1 MDSYD
6 FATVSGPYVGI
17 AITDPSELEF
27 LTSRIKESF
36 PGMRVSQDY
45 VRKLPTGE
53 VYSTRIDKLSNRD
66 YDVLWWVIK
75 ELCHRGWEPL
85 GAASLVYSEGSKT
98 ELVYQFGRRVPA
110 GEVKES
116 ARK

>member
-66 YDVLWWVIK
+66 YNVLWWVIK

-85 GAASLVYSEGSKT
+85 GAASLVVFRGFKNRARISVWT
-98 ELVYQFGRRVPA
+98 ESPSG
-110 GEVKES
+110 
-116 ARK
+116 

>member
-36 PGMRVSQDY
+36 PGMRVYQDY

-53 VYSTRIDKLSNRD
+53 VYSTQIQNLSNRD
-66 YDVLWWVIK
+66 YDVLWWVIQ

-85 GAASLVYSEGSKT
+85 GVAPLVSGGVT
-98 ELVYQFGRRVPA
+98 RTIFVYQFRRRVA
-110 GEVKES
+110 DS
-116 ARK
+116 